1 MLGLLVMVVVV
12 VVALEPTITS
22 PGGVV
27 PRELI
32 VVVAVVPLLPLQ
44 TGQTKLIT
52 AGLTGLRVCDQSFGS
67 TSANSDPDPE
77 C

>member
-1 MLGLLVMVVVV
+1 VLGLLVMVVVV
-12 VVALEPTITS
+12 TLEPTITS

-44 TGQTKLIT
+44 TGQANFFFDYWWFNRWRI
-52 AGLTGLRVCDQSFGS
+52 CDPSSGS
-67 TSANSDPDPE
+67 TSANPDLQR
-77 C
+77 

>member
-1 MLGLLVMVVVV
+1 VLGLLLIVV
-12 VVALEPTITS
+12 VVALEPITS

-44 TGQTKLIT
+44 QVTP
-52 AGLTGLRVCDQSFGS
+52 S
-67 TSANSDPDPE
+67 
-77 C
+77 